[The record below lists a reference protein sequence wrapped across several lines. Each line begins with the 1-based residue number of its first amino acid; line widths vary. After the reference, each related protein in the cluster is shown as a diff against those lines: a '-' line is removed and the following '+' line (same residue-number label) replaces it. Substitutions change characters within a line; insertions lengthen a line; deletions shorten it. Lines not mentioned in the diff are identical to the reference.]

1 MLELILNFFT
11 KDDWHFTKIQG
22 EPVLQTAF
30 QGKNGKW
37 NCYAKAREENQFV
50 FYSIGPV
57 NAPEN
62 KRRAIAEFITRANYG
77 TIIGNFE
84 LDYDDGEIR
93 YKTSIDVEGSN
104 LTFDLIKQLVYTNV
118 TMMNEYL
125 PGILS
130 VIEGGVEPKDAI
142 RAIEQREANDN
153 ADSSRS

>member
-1 MLELILNFFT
+1 MQEEIINFFI
-11 KDDWHFTKIQG
+11 KDDWHFSKIQG
-22 EPVLQTAF
+22 DSVLQTAF
-30 QGKNGKW
+30 QCQNGKG
-37 NCYAKAREENQFV
+37 NCYAKAREEDQFV
-50 FYSIGPV
+50 FYSICPV

-62 KRRAIAEFITRANYG
+62 KRTAIAEFITRANYG

-130 VIEGGVEPKDAI
+130 VIEGDVEPKDAI
-142 RAIEQREANDN
+142 AQIE
-153 ADSSRS
+153 S